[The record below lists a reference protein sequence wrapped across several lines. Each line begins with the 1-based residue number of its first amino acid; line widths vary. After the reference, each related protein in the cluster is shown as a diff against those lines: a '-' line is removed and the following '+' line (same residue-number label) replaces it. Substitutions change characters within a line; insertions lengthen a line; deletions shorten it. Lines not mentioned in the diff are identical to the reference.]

1 MMRTKRYKIGLT
13 NILSSL
19 SMRNLQSKILTEI
32 QIIKILKHLKILRAV
47 KKSLKEVV
55 VKEGDLINCS

>member
-1 MMRTKRYKIGLT
+1 
-13 NILSSL
+13 
-19 SMRNLQSKILTEI
+19 MRNLQSKILTEI

-55 VKEGDLINCS
+55 AKEGDLINGS